1 MNVHSEPE
9 PPPVTLRPARTFL
22 RQGLFALALGST
34 LTAAVLYWLTV
45 PNGVWQIVLTV
56 HVGLVVMTAV
66 IARQFL
72 RVRIAL
78 TPDGVIKREFNG
90 ESSRVHRNSARL
102 VLIID
107 IYLNHSAETLPH
119 LFVADAEGRL
129 LLRMRGQY
137 WPREHMERVATHF
150 AVPVQRPRQP
160 VSMAEFYAA
169 SPELLYWF
177 ERASHDGRRF
187 LSRAVIAVKVLTHSN
202 RRN

>member
-1 MNVHSEPE
+1 MS
-9 PPPVTLRPARTFL
+9 LRPSRTFL

-34 LTAAVLYWLTV
+34 LIAAVLYWLTI

-56 HVGLVVMTAV
+56 HVCLVVMTAV

-78 TPDGVIKREFNG
+78 TPDGVIKREFTG
-90 ESSRVHRNSARL
+90 GSASVQRNRARS

-107 IYLNHSAETLPH
+107 IYQNHSAETLPH
-119 LFVADAEGRL
+119 LFVADAEGLL
-129 LLRMRGQY
+129 LLRMRGHY
-137 WPREHMERVATHF
+137 WLPEHMERVATHL

-169 SPELLYWF
+169 SPDLLYWF
-177 ERASHDGRRF
+177 ERAGHDGKRM
-187 LSRAVIAVKVLTHSN
+187 LSHAMTSVRGLTQSR